1 MTGIRLATASEA
13 GAACEVL
20 RRCIRECCVED
31 HRNDPAILGKWLR
44 NKTPETVESWFAWP
58 AHYPLVALVGD
69 EVVGVA
75 MLSRPGKIVLLH
87 VDPAW
92 RFSGIGTKLLNAL
105 EQKAQKSGVTTLR
118 VASTFTARRFYEAHG
133 FEVLSTTS
141 AAYGTALSMAKRIT
155 TGCAVGANACGCG
168 VSGNQVWM

>member
-13 GAACEVL
+13 SAACEVL

-31 HRNDPAILGKWLR
+31 HQNDPTILGKWLR

-58 AHYPLVALVGD
+58 AHYPLVAMAGN

-92 RFSGIGTKLLNAL
+92 RFLGIGTRLLNAL

-133 FEVLSTTS
+133 FEVLSMTS
-141 AAYGTALSMAKRIT
+141 AAYGSALSMAKRFSA
-155 TGCAVGANACGCG
+155 GCAVGGNACDCG
-168 VSGNQVWM
+168 DSGTRPWA